1 MPSTHTNLHYHIVF
15 STKERL
21 PLITDDW
28 KDRLHA
34 YLGGIVKT
42 QEGVP
47 LAIGGINDHAHLL
60 VGLKSSHRLDYFIR
74 DVKADSSKWVHLEL
88 GKKFEWQKGY
98 GAFTVSPNA
107 VENVKN
113 YVIHQPEHHKR
124 KTFKEEYVELLEA
137 SGTEYDE
144 KFLW

>member
-21 PLITDDW
+21 PLITKDW
-28 KDRLHA
+28 IERLHA
-34 YLGGIVKT
+34 YVGGIIKT
-42 QEGVP
+42 QGGV
-47 LAIGGINDHAHLL
+47 AVAVGGIDDHVHLL
-60 VGLKSSHRLDYFIR
+60 AGLKSSHRLDYFIR
-74 DVKADSSKWVHLEL
+74 DVKADSSKWIHEEL

-107 VENVKN
+107 VNSVRK
-113 YVIHQPEHHKR
+113 YVLNQEDHHRTKS
-124 KTFKEEYVELLEA
+124 FKEEYVELLEV
-137 SGTEYDE
+137 SGTKYDE

>member
-1 MPSTHTNLHYHIVF
+1 MPSTHTNLHYHIIF
-15 STKERL
+15 STKERF

-42 QEGVP
+42 QNGVP
-47 LAIGGINDHAHLL
+47 VAIGGINDHVHLL

-74 DVKADSSKWVHLEL
+74 DVKADSSKWAHSEL
-88 GKKFEWQKGY
+88 RKKFEWQKGY

-107 VENVKN
+107 VENVRS
-113 YVIHQPEHHKR
+113 YVLNQVEHHRR
-124 KTFKEEYVELLEA
+124 KTFKEEYVELLKA